1 MAVLDGKTALITG
14 ATRGI
19 GRAIASD
26 FLRQGARVAVTGRSR
41 DKGQAFLDEVLA
53 EHADLIKPDDVHYI
67 AGDAGVQA
75 DVEGAVAET
84 IEHFGHLD
92 IMVINAG
99 GPIPKLLADLTDDE
113 YERQVAFNM
122 HQFTWAMRA
131 SVRHMVPR
139 GAGRIIAISSA
150 EGKMG
155 TPSMSIYS
163 ACKHAVHGLVK
174 SVAKEVG
181 TAGVTVNGIC
191 PGVVITDAAL
201 EMGPAVQE
209 AFGLES
215 LEELFAQLMAS
226 SALGRMI
233 EATECAALATF
244 LASDAASGITGS
256 LMNVD
261 GGMQPY

>member
-1 MAVLDGKTALITG
+1 M
-14 ATRGI
+14 
-19 GRAIASD
+19 
-26 FLRQGARVAVTGRSR
+26 
-41 DKGQAFLDEVLA
+41 
-53 EHADLIKPDDVHYI
+53 HYI

-84 IEHFGHLD
+84 IERFGHLD

-99 GPIPKLLADLTDDE
+99 GPIPKLLADLTDEE

-181 TAGVTVNGIC
+181 AAGVTVNGIC

-209 AFGLES
+209 AMGLAS
-215 LEELFAQLMAS
+215 LEELFTMLMS
-226 SALGRMI
+226 TSALGRVI
-233 EATECAALATF
+233 EGDECAALATF
-244 LASDAASGITGS
+244 LASDASSGITGS